1 MNNFLEFHETIKEKT
16 NKDIPYLNYG
26 GCGFF
31 AYFMCKK
38 LIMLGYQPKI
48 LVLERFNAKIEAK
61 YHYLNQ
67 IKNNQKVS
75 VPANSLSA
83 SHFVVQCGNYVFD
96 SEDIIDLENKPLE
109 KNEYIFERLYI
120 GDYTVE
126 DMAIALYR
134 DKTGWN
140 NWYCRLENNGLLYKI
155 IKETQYV

>member
-1 MNNFLEFHETIKEKT
+1 MNNFLEFHETISEKI
-16 NKDIPYLNYG
+16 NEEIEYLNCG

-31 AYFMCKK
+31 AYFMSKK

-48 LVLERFNAKIEAK
+48 LVLERNDIEIEGKYKILKA
-61 YHYLNQ
+61 

-75 VPANSLSA
+75 IPKNSLSSA
-83 SHFVVQCGNYVFD
+83 HFVVQCGNYVFD
-96 SEDIIDLENKPLE
+96 SEEIINIENNPL
-109 KNEYIFERLYI
+109 KLNEMLFGWRYI
-120 GDYTVE
+120 GEYTVE

-134 DKTGWN
+134 DKPGWN